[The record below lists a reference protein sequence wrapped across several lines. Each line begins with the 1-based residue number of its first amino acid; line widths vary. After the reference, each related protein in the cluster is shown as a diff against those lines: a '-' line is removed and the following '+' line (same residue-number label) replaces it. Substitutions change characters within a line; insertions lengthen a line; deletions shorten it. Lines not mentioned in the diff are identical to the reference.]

1 MSWRQILAAQ
11 CTSRFHRRMLVI
23 HVQIQVKPDQL
34 ASFRAAT
41 LENARASRREPGVV
55 RFDVCQQQDDP
66 TRWVLWEIYR
76 NPAAH
81 AAHRETPH
89 YATWRDA
96 VEPMMA
102 STRIGT
108 KLITVDPEEAAW

>member
-1 MSWRQILAAQ
+1 MLA
-11 CTSRFHRRMLVI
+11 V
-23 HVQIQVKPDQL
+23 HVQIQVKPSHVE
-34 ASFRAAT
+34 AFRVAT
-41 LENARASRREPGVV
+41 LANASASRREPGVV
-55 RFDVCQQQDDP
+55 RFDVCQQADDP
-66 TRWVLWEIYR
+66 CRWVLWEVYR

-89 YATWRDA
+89 YATWRDT

-108 KLITVDPEEAAW
+108 KLTTVYPEEAAW